1 MSSIELNGERNK
13 ENIEKKLNI
22 RFVQD
27 TNILTFTPEN
37 ETDWRKEIISIYE

>member
-1 MSSIELNGERNK
+1 MSSIELNGESNK

-37 ETDWRKEIISIYE
+37 ETD